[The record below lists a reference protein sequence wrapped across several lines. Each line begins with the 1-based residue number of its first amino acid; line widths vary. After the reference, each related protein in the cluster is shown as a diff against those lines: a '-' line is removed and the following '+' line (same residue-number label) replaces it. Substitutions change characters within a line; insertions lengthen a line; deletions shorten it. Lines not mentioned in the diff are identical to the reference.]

1 MKPGDIAV
9 YERCLLEAERILAA
23 DKDIIVP
30 VKKVWSIV
38 VRQGQSQSF
47 EVPALADFT
56 ALLEA
61 SPTFEFMAAHEG
73 VLDDMD
79 DERPEELSVE
89 EQELERMG
97 FYAGDRVKLKR
108 ISLTPETLGGI
119 LRSKVDRTVDALG
132 KVWERRPSRD
142 SETEERLRSIISE
155 TKKLQRD
162 VRSAF
167 SKEKMK
173 KISKALKKKLH
184 AKAAPPAAKRSS
196 KRKASP
202 AKRRPA
208 KAAPKR
214 LGRKRTRP

>member
-1 MKPGDIAV
+1 M

-30 VKKVWSIV
+30 VKKVWNLV
-38 VRQGQSQSF
+38 VRESRSQNF

-61 SPTFEFMAAHEG
+61 HPTFEFMAAHNG
-73 VLDDMD
+73 VLEDMEE
-79 DERPEELSVE
+79 ERPEEMSAE
-89 EQELERMG
+89 QQELERMG

-108 ISLTPETLGGI
+108 VTLTPEALGGI

-132 KVWERRPSRD
+132 KAWERRPAGD
-142 SETEERLRSIISE
+142 SDTEERLLSIISE

-162 VRSAF
+162 VKTAF
-167 SKEKMK
+167 SAEKMK
-173 KISKALKKKLH
+173 KISKAFKKKRP
-184 AKAAPPAAKRSS
+184 AKGPSTATKRTS
-196 KRKASP
+196 KGKARP

-208 KAAPKR
+208 KARPKSS
-214 LGRKRTRP
+214 GRKRARR